1 MNDKEHTVE
10 LLMDKRFDDHEIMCA
25 AAFALGLLARREEV
39 SR

>member
-25 AAFALGLLARREEV
+25 ARREEA
-39 SR
+39 SRW